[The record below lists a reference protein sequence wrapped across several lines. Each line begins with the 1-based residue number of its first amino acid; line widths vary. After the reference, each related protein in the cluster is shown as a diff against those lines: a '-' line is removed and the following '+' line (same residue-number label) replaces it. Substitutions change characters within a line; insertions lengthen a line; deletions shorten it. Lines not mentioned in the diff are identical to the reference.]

1 MSKVRTMGRGNQSTA
16 SICSRRLSGKP
27 AIDEAARTMVAEVH
41 RDLLQYL
48 TRRLGDRDDAAE
60 VLQQFHL
67 KVLSRVSNVREA
79 TRLRGWLRRVLETTL
94 IDYLRAK
101 IRQRQR
107 HVELA
112 SVADELAIEPMQNEL
127 DAAICACLYKL
138 LPTLKPEYADVLWRA
153 DILGSS
159 KKTLSAQLGI
169 SADNLRV
176 RLHRA
181 RQALKLRLEQS
192 CRTCPIH
199 GFLDCACDET
209 TNPAARQRHASA
221 RAAVT
226 KSGGQRPY
234 RQHTPSEPTPT
245 RPQQVRVARSPSDAQ
260 GRSSLKRGG
269 KHARPTTL

>member
-1 MSKVRTMGRGNQSTA
+1 MAKGRTMWRGNRSTA
-16 SICSRRLSGKP
+16 SIRSRRLSGKP

-67 KVLSRVSNVREA
+67 KVFSRISSIRDT

-101 IRQRQR
+101 IRERQR

-112 SVADELAIEPMQNEL
+112 SVADELAVEPMQNAL

-138 LPTLKPEYADVLWRA
+138 LPTLRPQYAEVLWRA

-159 KKTLSAQLGI
+159 KQTLSAQLGI

-199 GFLDCACDET
+199 GFLDCACAET

-221 RAAVT
+221 RAGVT
-226 KSGGQRPY
+226 KPGDQRPY
-234 RQHTPSEPTPT
+234 RQHTEPTPT
-245 RPQQVRVARSPSDAQ
+245 RPQQARVARSPSDAQ
-260 GRSSLKRGG
+260 GRSSLKRGAR
-269 KHARPTTL
+269 HARQTTL